1 MESGARMNGRGIQA
15 FIEAILVIISE
26 IVIWVQDR
34 PGDHENSD
42 KEDD

>member
-1 MESGARMNGRGIQA
+1 MESTPSMTGRGIQA
-15 FIEAILVIISE
+15 FIEAILIIIGE

-34 PGDHENSD
+34 PRDHENSD